1 MRHITRLCQAFVV
14 FTAFDDLFLLWLE
27 STSNRPLNKVR
38 SSILMLPSLKGQQPI
53 MPLQRLLNRES
64 IMNRSNSAANYTA
77 SLADAS
83 NITAIDPWGVV
94 LTLASTDK
102 EGLGRCLKWLSIFAL
117 SAVDIP
123 GAVFQRL
130 KTLTDRFEFSVAES
144 YPLIHAAFL
153 CVWMK
158 SLGRQELY
166 STISSVHLRLSSDVS
181 RSLGERIV
189 SQTT

>member
-1 MRHITRLCQAFVV
+1 M
-14 FTAFDDLFLLWLE
+14 
-27 STSNRPLNKVR
+27 
-38 SSILMLPSLKGQQPI
+38 QPI
-53 MPLQRLLNRES
+53 VPLQRLLNRES
-64 IMNRSNSAANYTA
+64 NINLQSNSAVSFTA

-94 LTLASTDK
+94 LKLASTDK
-102 EGLGRCLKWLSIFAL
+102 EGLNRCLKWLSVFAL

-130 KTLTDRFEFSVAES
+130 QTLTDRFEFSIAET
-144 YPLIHAAFL
+144 YPLIHAAFH

-166 STISSVHLRLSSDVS
+166 STISSVHLRLCSEVS
-181 RSLGERIV
+181 KSLREKT
-189 SQTT
+189 QTT